1 MGAADFS
8 LPRTQ
13 GKTTFSESGSEH
25 CPILSR
31 PVKGFAS
38 GFAALDRTIQNQS
51 LKIVPASGKKHNFL
65 GVL

>member
-8 LPRTQ
+8 SPQTQ
-13 GKTTFSESGSEH
+13 GKTTFSVSGSEH

-31 PVKGFAS
+31 PVKGFA
-38 GFAALDRTIQNQS
+38 ALDRTRQNQS